1 MSGIKVVPSVFVV
14 IEKDNKFLLL
24 RRANTG
30 YMDGWYDLPAGH
42 LEDQEELKVGAAR
55 ELFEEAGLKVVPADL
70 RLTHVYQ
77 NHTSEPPHYG
87 YMFVAKKWSGEP
99 KIMEPEKCDDIG
111 WFSADE
117 LPVKILPYSKFAIE
131 NLQNPE
137 VLITYHSP
145 GTIKP

>member
-24 RRANTG
+24 RRAGTG

-42 LEDQEELKVGAAR
+42 LEDQEELKAGAAR
-55 ELFEEAGLKVVPADL
+55 ELYEEASLKVVPADL
-70 RLTHVYQ
+70 KLTHVYQ
-77 NHTSEPPHYG
+77 NHTGEPPHYG

-111 WFSADE
+111 WFSIEAF
-117 LPVKILPYSKFAIE
+117 PSKTLPYTKFALK
-131 NLQNPE
+131 NLNNPE
-137 VLITYHSP
+137 VLITYHGP